1 MSNEVE
7 RFFALSRSMRTG
19 MSTLPDKIMNKLRVV
34 IADDE
39 RPAREFLKAILR
51 GFEDV
56 ELVGE
61 AENGADAI
69 EIIKQTKPDL
79 ALLDLQMPEVSGLE
93 VVKLLTKSQMPLVAF
108 VTAYDEFA
116 VQAFEVNAV
125 DYLLKPVEKSRLRET
140 LQRAHKRLE
149 QTDWRE
155 KEAENLKNA
164 TKVYDENTRAEFLE
178 RIPVKKREEI
188 YLVPVVEIASIIA
201 DGELL
206 HITTD
211 KNQKY
216 VINFR
221 LKDLEMRLDGKR
233 FVRLSRGALVNL
245 EMISRVSPM
254 PGGTYSVAL
263 KNGQE
268 IASSRLQSRILREKL
283 LKL

>member
-1 MSNEVE
+1 
-7 RFFALSRSMRTG
+7 
-19 MSTLPDKIMNKLRVV
+19 MNKLRII

-39 RPAREFLKAILR
+39 RPAREFLKAVLR
-51 GFEDV
+51 EFEDV
-56 ELVGE
+56 EIVGE
-61 AENGADAI
+61 AENGAETV

-79 ALLDLQMPEVSGLE
+79 ALLDLQMPEISGLE
-93 VVKLLTKSQMPLVAF
+93 AVRLLRKSQMPLVAF
-108 VTAYDEFA
+108 VTAYDEYA

-140 LQRAHKRLE
+140 LNRAHERLE
-149 QTDWRE
+149 QEDWQA
-155 KEAENLKNA
+155 KETEIVKNA
-164 TKVYDENTRAEFLE
+164 AQVYEEFSRKEFLE

-188 YLVPVVEIASIIA
+188 FLIPVGEIASIVA

-206 HITTD
+206 HLTTN

-216 VINFR
+216 VINYR
-221 LKDLEMRLDGKR
+221 LKDLEMRLAPDK
-233 FVRLSRGALVNL
+233 FVRLSRGAIANL

-254 PGGTYSVAL
+254 PGGTYLIAL

-268 IASSRLQSRILREKL
+268 IASSRLQSRILREKI